1 MYDYFM
7 SIKRPRDNEPDDRDV
22 DPDKYLYYI
31 QRHGKECDR
40 IEPQLNGLF
49 VKTKDIESPETPFVK
64 GSNYFF
70 YPDQRKNYQ
79 RPPSDN
85 FRRYDNGNLNEDN
98 KMNMN
103 RNKSQIYRIERTL
116 DNNIGYN
123 NPYIGRE
130 LIDTNKNNYIK
141 DEPMRSQIIQKHV
154 RYKPYKLDKNHYDDI
169 YYNPRTY
176 LTKKEIIGN
185 YNEYKNRLDSPLIDQ
200 NIDLYPENLKKNS
213 YFKIKEKNEN
223 YLNNYQYNK
232 RYDSFQNDDDSYTR
246 NAISQTLPNYQ
257 LNESKTN
264 NVNRFNYNAQEHSDY
279 RRYSPY
285 TNHYG
290 ENKNYFF

>member
-7 SIKRPRDNEPDDRDV
+7 SIKRPKDNEPDDRDV
-22 DPDKYLYYI
+22 DPDNYLYYI

-40 IEPQLNGLF
+40 LETQLNGLF
-49 VKTKDIESPETPFVK
+49 VKRKEEESPETPFVK

-70 YPDQRKNYQ
+70 YPDQKNNYQ

-85 FRRYDNGNLNEDN
+85 LRRFNSMNSNEDN

-103 RNKSQIYRIERTL
+103 RNRSQVYRIERTL

-123 NPYIGRE
+123 NPYLGRE
-130 LIDTNKNNYIK
+130 IIDTNQNNYIK
-141 DEPMRSQIIQKHV
+141 YEPTRSQIIQKLV

-169 YYNPRTY
+169 YYNPRTI
-176 LTKKEIIGN
+176 LTRKDIIGN
-185 YNEYKNRLDSPLIDQ
+185 NNVYKNRLDSPLIDQ
-200 NIDLYPENLKKNS
+200 NIDMYPENLKKNS
-213 YFKIKEKNEN
+213 YFKKKEKSDEN
-223 YLNNYQYNK
+223 DFNNYQYNK
-232 RYDSFQNDDDSYTR
+232 RYDSFKDDNDEYTR
-246 NAISQTLPNYQ
+246 NAISQTLPNYP
-257 LNESKTN
+257 LNENKSKTI
-264 NVNRFNYNAQEHSDY
+264 NYNAQENSDY

-290 ENKNYFF
+290 ENKNYLF